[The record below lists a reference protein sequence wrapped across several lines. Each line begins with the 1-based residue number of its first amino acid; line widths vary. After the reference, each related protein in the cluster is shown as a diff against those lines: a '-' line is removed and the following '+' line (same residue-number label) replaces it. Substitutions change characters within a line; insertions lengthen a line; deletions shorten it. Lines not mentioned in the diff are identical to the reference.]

1 MAIRLPGKSIAQ
13 SCIPAISQLLSWQST
28 EALASG
34 AVAFLLGIRGLG
46 WSSSL
51 KQEVDIAATWT
62 KGISDFVVIDAGAN
76 VGTWSATFRKLAPGP
91 GRVYAFEPQPLAAAK
106 IRALNIEGCEVL
118 EIALG
123 SKEGTLPFYA
133 AGPADTMGSLFDRR
147 DTYAA
152 NRHQD
157 RLDVK
162 VIRLDDFV
170 AANSI
175 TRIDFMKMD
184 LEGAELDALN
194 GALRCLETGLLRALS
209 FEFGISDVN
218 ARVFFRDY
226 FDLLRKH
233 GYSIFRLTPGGRLLR
248 VEEYSEDLEI
258 FARTTTYF
266 AKKNDS

>member
-1 MAIRLPGKSIAQ
+1 MAIRLAGKSLAQ
-13 SCIPAISQLLSWQST
+13 SCIPAMSRVLSWQST

-34 AVAFLLGIRGLG
+34 AVALLLGIRGLG

-51 KQEVDIAATWT
+51 KQEVNVAATWT

-76 VGTWSATFRKLAPGP
+76 IGSWTAEFRKLARDP
-91 GRVYAFEPQPLAAAK
+91 GRIYAFEPQPQAAAM
-106 IRALNIEGCEVL
+106 IRALNIAGCEVL
-118 EIALG
+118 QMALG
-123 SKEGTLPFYA
+123 SEEGILPFYA
-133 AGPADTMGSLFDRR
+133 AGPADTMGSLFDRH
-147 DTYAA
+147 DTYAT
-152 NRHQD
+152 NRRQE

-170 AANSI
+170 AVNSI

-184 LEGAELDALN
+184 LEGAELEALS
-194 GALRCLETGLLRALS
+194 GALQCLETGLLRAIS

-226 FDLLRKH
+226 FDLLSKYR
-233 GYSIFRLTPGGRLLR
+233 YSIFRLTPGGRLIR
-248 VEEYSEDLEI
+248 VEEYTEDLEV

-266 AKKNDS
+266 ARKNET